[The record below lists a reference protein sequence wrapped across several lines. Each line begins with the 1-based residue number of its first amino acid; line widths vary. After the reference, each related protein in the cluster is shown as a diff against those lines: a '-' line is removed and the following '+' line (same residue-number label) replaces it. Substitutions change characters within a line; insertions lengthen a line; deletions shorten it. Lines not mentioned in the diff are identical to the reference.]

1 MMLRICN
8 HDIDIQ
14 SSIKY
19 LGIHLDKQL
28 TFKNHIADDLDN
40 ATKCGRALP
49 KLKTIYHKQDFTL
62 QDVYPPN
69 NEL

>member
-1 MMLRICN
+1 MLKICN

-19 LGIHLDKQL
+19 LGVYLDKQL
-28 TFKNHIADDLDN
+28 TFKNLLADDLDK

-49 KLKTIYHKQDFTL
+49 KLKINYHKQDFTL

-69 NEL
+69 NDL